1 MAKGFVDNTIN
12 RVLDSWFVT
21 AFPAQRDDQSL
32 ALDVA
37 ELINNFPSGNSIE
50 NEGILMAISAH
61 GLQNTS
67 RSSSNSDNQNEAVP
81 DSNSLLNENCSSI
94 QSTHKNDYDSPI
106 QSDEEANENLENR
119 RKENDDFGDFQMSWS
134 YDDEKDT
141 SNNQQFAYFPDA
153 SSSSYLQYSDNDQNQ
168 NSNVDLDKDQ
178 NISGNENFTDHFD
191 FMDAAVSFAIQNKG
205 LTSFGTDY
213 G

>member
-21 AFPAQRDDQSL
+21 AFPTQRDDQTL

-37 ELINNFPSGNSIE
+37 ELINNFPGGNTIE

-67 RSSSNSDNQNEAVP
+67 RSSNNSQNEDLP
-81 DSNSLLNENCSSI
+81 DSNELFPSI
-94 QSTHKNDYDSPI
+94 QATNKNDFDSPI
-106 QSDEEANENLENR
+106 QSDEEGNDGVESRN
-119 RKENDDFGDFQMSWS
+119 KNDDDFNDLQMSWS
-134 YDDEKDT
+134 YDEVKEDA
-141 SNNQQFAYFPDA
+141 QQFSFFPDA
-153 SSSSYLQYSDNDQNQ
+153 SSSSYLQYSDNDHNQ
-168 NSNVDLDKDQ
+168 SSNVELDKDQ
-178 NISGNENFTDHFD
+178 NISLSGNDNFTDHFD

-205 LTSFGTDY
+205 LTSFGSDY